1 MSLTSLTSYWA
12 LNLVQAAVVLLPGVA
27 RARWLDAVRSRWLLI
42 AGPAAAA
49 IGLTFL
55 PRVAAVLAND
65 LSLIALVFVPPL
77 AALGI
82 AWAIRWRDVR
92 LVPLI
97 PLLVALAWKVPDS
110 PLGECAALVLVALS
124 CVALAVVVVAVV
136 PRAVVKLGIVAWAAA
151 DLSLAL
157 AHGLVEAS
165 RAISQAAPPIAP
177 QLLHL
182 QLQRVVIGSASM
194 EYADLFVA
202 ATLGAILAA
211 ESRHRGQAALVVA
224 VVAMSLAGFLL
235 VTNVIPATVPVAVAL
250 ALEELQLRWPRNR
263 TRLMRVSRRVAA
275 LWLGNDPGRGHRVG
289 RTHPRLTP
297 RRAGCARSH
306 SRLDGDNRLVRAL
319 VHGSRD
325 GFSR

>member
-1 MSLTSLTSYWA
+1 MSLAALTSYWA

-82 AWAIRWRDVR
+82 AWAMRWRDVR

-97 PLLVALAWKVPDS
+97 ALLVALAWKAPDS
-110 PLGECAALVLVALS
+110 PLGESAAILLVGLS
-124 CVALAVVVVAVV
+124 CVALAVAVVAVI
-136 PRAVVKLGIVAWAAA
+136 PRVVVKIGIVAWAAA

-165 RAISQAAPPIAP
+165 RAISHAAPPIAP
-177 QLLHL
+177 QL
-182 QLQRVVIGSASM
+182 QLQRVVIGGASM
-194 EYADLFVA
+194 EYADIFLA
-202 ATLGAILAA
+202 ATLGAILVA
-211 ESRHRGQAALVVA
+211 ESRNRGMAALVLA
-224 VVAMSLAGFLL
+224 AVAMSMAAFLF
-235 VTNVIPATVPVAVAL
+235 VTNVIPATVPVAAAL
-250 ALEELQLRWPRNR
+250 AFEELR
-263 TRLMRVSRRVAA
+263 SRRLKVACVV
-275 LWLGNDPGRGHRVG
+275 RG
-289 RTHPRLTP
+289 
-297 RRAGCARSH
+297 C
-306 SRLDGDNRLVRAL
+306 
-319 VHGSRD
+319 
-325 GFSR
+325 